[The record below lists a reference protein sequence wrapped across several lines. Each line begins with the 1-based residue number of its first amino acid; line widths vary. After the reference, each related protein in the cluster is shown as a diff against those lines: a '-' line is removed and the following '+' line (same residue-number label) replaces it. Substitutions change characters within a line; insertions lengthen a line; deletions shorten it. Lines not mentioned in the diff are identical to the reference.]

1 MPEEDQSVLAISLP
15 EAGNVLSYVRSRFG
29 GEVPPVGAPAHI
41 TLLYPWM
48 PPVLIDEKVRAELAS
63 LFAGFPIFD
72 FSLKLGWFGREVLL
86 LVPEDPAPFIRLSRA
101 IISRWPEFPYYG
113 GEYDD
118 IEPHVTLAYG
128 DESSLSELAAEVA
141 SQVPVRARTSSIGL
155 SIGQPGHMIV
165 RARFSL
171 SPADSPTGGGDIR
184 PESSARR
191 GSTSRVAEPTHW
203 SGQPRP
209 RGRPGCSAS

>member
-15 EAGNVLSYVRSRFG
+15 EADNVLSYVRSRFG
-29 GEVPPVGAPAHI
+29 GEVPPVGVPAHI

-48 PPVLIDEKVRAELAS
+48 PPALINEKVLTELAS
-63 LFAGFPIFD
+63 LFAGLPIFD
-72 FSLKLGWFGREVLL
+72 LSLKLGWFGREVLL
-86 LVPEDPAPFIRLSRA
+86 LVPQDPAPFIRLTKA
-101 IISRWPEFPYYG
+101 IVRRWPEFPYYS

-128 DESSLSELAAEVA
+128 NEFSLSGLAAEVA

-165 RARFSL
+165 RAKFSL
-171 SPADSPTGGGDIR
+171 SPADSPTSSVDVR
-184 PESSARR
+184 PESSACRR
-191 GSTSRVAEPTHW
+191 IEIESCRTS
-203 SGQPRP
+203 
-209 RGRPGCSAS
+209 GCSGRVTAIEPQC